1 MYSKPIPDNLHT
13 PTSEIS
19 LRHSAIAVRESNL
32 FLRRNLGM
40 NKMGSDNGI
49 TCCQSQNTTE
59 FSKNKSK
66 ELTNIAVENNE
77 IKSSNKLVTSYDN
90 NPKSLR
96 NQYILTIPV
105 TSLFYDCVQFDQY
118 VLLRSTYLSILSANP
133 PNQHYYQIR
142 LLNTIRNYT
151 SN

>member
-1 MYSKPIPDNLHT
+1 
-13 PTSEIS
+13 
-19 LRHSAIAVRESNL
+19 
-32 FLRRNLGM
+32 
-40 NKMGSDNGI
+40 MGSDNGI

-118 VLLRSTYLSILSANP
+118 VLLRSIYLSILSANP
-133 PNQHYYQIR
+133 PNQQYYQIR